1 MNVVNTTQLKT
12 YHRQNIYDSGMGRV
26 TENVINE
33 YGRSTFIFDGNSN
46 YYIVKYCQIK
56 H

>member
-1 MNVVNTTQLKT
+1 MNVSVEDVPQTKYLWQW
-12 YHRQNIYDSGMGRV
+12 DGV

-46 YYIVKYCQIK
+46 YYIVKYCKIK